1 MFNYFRNFWKEK
13 VIEETSSN
21 YNPKLRVIYD
31 SGKYQLD
38 AATVNYSFG
47 SLHYSF
53 EKVFDLIAIHTLPI
67 KSVLLLGLGAGSV
80 IQLLRKEYH
89 LSVWIDAV
97 EIDTE
102 VLRLAEK
109 YFMLSSN
116 KDLQIYVSDAYT
128 YVMTCNKNYDLIV
141 VDVFIDD
148 RVCPSVERLDFLC
161 KLKELLTPAG
171 SILYNRICQT
181 DNQQFWQT
189 AEMALGDY
197 EIIALFQNRMLWYTS
212 NDVAL

>member
-1 MFNYFRNFWKEK
+1 MFNYLKLFWKEK
-13 VIEETSSN
+13 IIEETSSS
-21 YNPKLRVIYD
+21 YNPKLCVIYD

-38 AATVNYSFG
+38 AGTVNYSFG

-53 EKVFDLIAIHTLPI
+53 EKAFDLIAIHTLSI

-80 IQLLRKEYH
+80 IHLLRKNYNLNVRTDGIE
-89 LSVWIDAV
+89 IDA
-97 EIDTE
+97 E

-116 KDLQIYVSDAYT
+116 KDLQIYLSDAYT
-128 YVMTCNKNYDLIV
+128 YVMNCNKNYDLIV

-148 RVCPSVERLDFLC
+148 RVCQSVERLDFLC

-171 SILYNRICQT
+171 SILYNRIRQT

-189 AEMALGDY
+189 ADTALVDY
-197 EIIALFQNRMLWYTS
+197 QIIELFQNRMLWYT
-212 NDVAL
+212 NDIGV